1 MKQELLKGKDGTL
14 YFTPYVDNLPG
25 VASSATVNIKKSND
39 TSVLAGVTCT
49 INATT
54 GEISYT
60 ITSTYLTELAENW
73 KAEFTYTIGSV
84 AYYQTMLFDVVLNKI
99 AITVIDDDVIREQSD
114 LKSRSESF
122 TGVVDSSAS
131 TTLVDSD
138 LKSYVDNYWNG
149 ADVVVSDPSTGVEQ
163 VRLVS
168 DFTQSTGTVTV
179 ASAWTSNPTSSYTY
193 ILKRGFQNKVEAS
206 FEEMMFD
213 IRAKGFRPALI
224 IESTELHVPHIK
236 KCLAMI
242 CRDLIQAPE
251 DKFDLLSKNYEEQY
265 KDYMSRLVLQY
276 DVNESGTIDGSE
288 KNKDL
293 GNYRL
298 KR

>member
-25 VASSATVNIKKSND
+25 VASTATVNIKKSND
-39 TSVLAGVTCT
+39 TSVLASQSCT
-49 INATT
+49 ISATT

-60 ITSTYLTELAENW
+60 IAAAYLPELAENW
-73 KAEFTYTIGSV
+73 KAEFTYTISSV
-84 AYYQTMLFDVVLNKI
+84 TYYQTLLFDVVLNKL
-99 AITVIDDDVIREQSD
+99 AITVIDSDIVREQSD
-114 LKSRSESF
+114 LMSRSQSL
-122 TGVVDSSAS
+122 TGVVDSSGN
-131 TTLVDSD
+131 TTLLDAD
-138 LKSYVDNYWNG
+138 LKTYVDNYWNG
-149 ADVVVSDPSTGVEQ
+149 AEVIALDPSTGIEQ

-179 ASAWTSNPTSSYTY
+179 SVAWSSNPTSSYTY
-193 ILKRGFQNKVEAS
+193 ILKRGFQDKIEAA

-224 IESTELHVPHIK
+224 LESNELHVPNIK
-236 KCLAMI
+236 KALALI
-242 CRDLIQAPE
+242 CRDLIQSPE
-251 DKFDLLSKNYEEQY
+251 DKFDLLSENYEEQY
-265 KDYMSRLVLQY
+265 KDYMGRLVLQY
-276 DVNESGTIDGSE
+276 DVNESGTIEGAD

-293 GNYRL
+293 GNYRM